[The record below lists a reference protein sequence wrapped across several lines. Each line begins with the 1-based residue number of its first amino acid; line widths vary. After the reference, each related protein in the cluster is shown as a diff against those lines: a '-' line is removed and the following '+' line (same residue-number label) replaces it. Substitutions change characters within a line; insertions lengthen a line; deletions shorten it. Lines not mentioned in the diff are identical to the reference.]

1 MAKNIIM
8 QNLKN
13 IFVGFLISFIGSI
26 PLGYLNIIGFEI
38 YKQQGLITTI
48 CYLLGVI
55 CIEFFVIY
63 FTLIFA
69 NTLASNEKLTKY
81 IEGFSVIFMFA
92 LAYIFYANATKNG
105 NQENEFSH
113 FGYWGTFTSGIIL
126 SCLNFI
132 QIPFWTSW
140 NLYLLNG
147 KYIEISGNRKYSY
160 VFGTVTGTFTGML
173 VLILS
178 LNVLT
183 HQTDFLAKYLMKII
197 IPLVFLGLGIFQ
209 GFKFYKKHLFAK
221 TNN

>member
-1 MAKNIIM
+1 VIK
-8 QNLKN
+8 LKN
-13 IFVGFLISFIGSI
+13 ILVGFLISFIGSI

-38 YKQQGLITTI
+38 YKQQGLNTTI

-69 NTLASNEKLTKY
+69 NTLASNKKLTKY

-105 NQENEFSH
+105 NQGNEFSH

-126 SCLNFI
+126 SGLNFI
-132 QIPFWTSW
+132 QIPFWTAW

-147 KYIEISGNRKYSY
+147 NYIEVSKSRKYFY
-160 VFGTVTGTFTGML
+160 VFGTVVGTFCGML

-183 HQTDFLAKYLMKII
+183 NQTDFLAKYLMKII

-209 GFKFYKKHLFAK
+209 AIEFYRKYK
-221 TNN
+221 T